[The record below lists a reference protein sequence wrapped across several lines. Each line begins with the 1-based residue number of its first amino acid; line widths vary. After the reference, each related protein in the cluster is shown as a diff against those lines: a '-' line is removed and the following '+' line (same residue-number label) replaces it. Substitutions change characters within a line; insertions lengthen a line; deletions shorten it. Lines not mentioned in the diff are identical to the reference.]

1 MPLAAQAQVASK
13 APRIGFLATNAPAA
27 YPELVEAFRRGL
39 RDLGYVEGQNI
50 GIEYRWAEGRV
61 ERFADFAAELVGLK
75 VDVIVATS
83 SPLALAARNA
93 TKTIPIVFVTAADP
107 LGQGL
112 VAAIARP
119 GGNVTGF
126 SLLAPEIVARQ
137 LQILKEAV
145 PTASRVAVLSN
156 PANSYTALLIKETEA
171 AARSLR
177 IRVQPL
183 AVRGTADLDGAFSVI
198 SKERPRA
205 LFVLFDPVLLGHRT
219 RITEFANKN
228 RLPAM
233 YPHKEYAEAGGLIAY
248 GVDLR
253 DNFRRA
259 ATSVDKILKGAKAG
273 DLPVEQPTK
282 FDLVIN
288 VKTAKALGL
297 TIPPSLLQR
306 ADQVIE

>member
-1 MPLAAQAQVASK
+1 MSRAAW
-13 APRIGFLATNAPAA
+13 GPAG
-27 YPELVEAFRRGL
+27 P
-39 RDLGYVEGQNI
+39 DP
-50 GIEYRWAEGRV
+50 
-61 ERFADFAAELVGLK
+61 VGLLHEPQ
-75 VDVIVATS
+75 
-83 SPLALAARNA
+83 PLL
-93 TKTIPIVFVTAADP
+93 D
-107 LGQGL
+107 GL
-112 VAAIARP
+112 P
-119 GGNVTGF
+119 
-126 SLLAPEIVARQ
+126 VARQ

-156 PANSYTALLIKETEA
+156 PANSYSALLIKETEV

-177 IRVQPL
+177 IRVRPL
-183 AVRGTADLDGAFSVI
+183 AVRGTADLDGAFSAI
-198 SKERPRA
+198 TKERPSA
-205 LFVLFDPVLLGHRT
+205 LFVLFDPVLLGHRM
-219 RITEFANKN
+219 RITEFANKH

-288 VKTAKALGL
+288 LKTAKALGL